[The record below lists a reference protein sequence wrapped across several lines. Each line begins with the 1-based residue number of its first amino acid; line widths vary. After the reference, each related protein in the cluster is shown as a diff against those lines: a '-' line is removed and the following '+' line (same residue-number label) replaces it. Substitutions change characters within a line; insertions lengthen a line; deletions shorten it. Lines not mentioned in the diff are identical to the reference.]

1 MKEQLLNYTQNRE
14 LSWLRFD
21 QRVLEEARDKSVPL
35 LERMKFVAIFTSNL
49 DEFFMVRVGSLY
61 DMSQTDAHHID
72 SRSGMTPQEELD
84 AIYEAVAPLYKERD
98 KTYADIKKELSPY
111 GVCGLDF
118 KELEADEKK
127 YVKKYFKEQILPV
140 LSPQIVDGSHPFPHL
155 LNKEIYVTAS
165 LKPEEAK
172 KNKEEK
178 DEKNKEQ
185 ILGIVPVPT
194 YVSDILML
202 PGHDI
207 RYIRME
213 KVIMEYLHLVF
224 DQYEVSD
231 PNYICVTRNA
241 DVSPDDEALDINND
255 FRILMQKT
263 LHKRRRMA
271 VVRMESAEKLSARMQ
286 EYFCEKFK
294 ITPAQIFR
302 TKMPMKLDYMF
313 SIAGN
318 LPDSMKKSLTYPPF
332 SPQKSAHVQDGN
344 MLKQVKKQDILL
356 FYPYESMDPFLK
368 LIKDASID
376 PNVMTI
382 KITIYRLAKKARLVE
397 YLCAAA
403 ENGKEVTVLIEL
415 RARFDEQNNIDWSE
429 RLEEAGCRVIYGFDG
444 YKVHSK
450 ICQITY
456 RNRNDIQ
463 YITQVGTGNYNEK
476 TAAMYTDL
484 SLMTADRGIGQDA
497 AEFFKNMSIGNL
509 NGSYNYLIVSP
520 VSLKSSILQMMDE
533 EIAKGSNGRII
544 MKMNSV
550 TDVDFIRKVSEASCA
565 GVRVD
570 LIVRG
575 ICCIL
580 PGVPGYTENVRVMSV
595 VGRYLEHP
603 RIFSFGTGAEQKLY
617 IGSADMM
624 TRNTEKR
631 VEVACPVLDDKI
643 RHQINHDLKIML
655 SDNVKARVMQPDG
668 TYTKRTI
675 TDKAIDSQAVFME
688 EAIKAA
694 KDAGQKEKIQ
704 PKKGLLQKAVGA
716 VETVLGG
723 LMKKRG

>member
-1 MKEQLLNYTQNRE
+1 MDRELLNYTQNRE

-49 DEFFMVRVGSLY
+49 DEFFMIRVGSLY
-61 DMSQTDAHHID
+61 DMVQTDEKHRD
-72 SRSGMTPQEELD
+72 SRSGMTPQEQLD

-98 KTYADIKKELSPY
+98 KTYTEIKKELSPY
-111 GVCGLDF
+111 GICGLDF

-140 LSPQIVDGSHPFPHL
+140 LSPQIVDSSHPFPHL
-155 LNKEIYVTAS
+155 LNKDIYVTAS
-165 LKPEEAK
+165 L
-172 KNKEEK
+172 NK
-178 DEKNKEQ
+178 KEQ
-185 ILGIVPVPT
+185 MLGIVPVPT

-241 DVSPDDEALDINND
+241 DVSPNDEALEVTDD
-255 FRILMQKT
+255 FRKLMQNT

-271 VVRMESAEKLSARMQ
+271 VVRLETAEKLSAKMQ

-318 LPDSMKKSLTYPPF
+318 LPESMKRSLVYEPF
-332 SPQKSAHVQDGN
+332 SPQKSAHVQEGS

-368 LIKDASID
+368 LIKDASAD

-450 ICQITY
+450 ICLITY
-456 RNRNDIQ
+456 RNRNEIQ

-484 SLMTADRGIGQDA
+484 SLMTADPRIGQDA

-509 NGSYNYLIVSP
+509 QGSYQYLIVSP

-533 EIAKGSNGRII
+533 EIRKGKDGRIV

-580 PGVPGYTENVRVMSV
+580 PGVPEYTENARVMSV

-603 RIFSFGTGAEQKLY
+603 RIFSFGTGKEQKIY

-631 VEVACPVLDDKI
+631 VEVACPVLDEQI
-643 RHQINHDLKIML
+643 RRQINHDLKVML
-655 SDNVKARVMQPDG
+655 SDNVKARVMQKDG
-668 TYTKRTI
+668 TYTKRKLK
-675 TDKAIDSQAVFME
+675 DESSGKMIDSQAVFME
-688 EAIKAA
+688 EALKAA
-694 KDAGQKEKIQ
+694 EEVQKKEQAKAQKKSGGFATNLVRKILHMLH
-704 PKKGLLQKAVGA
+704 K
-716 VETVLGG
+716 
-723 LMKKRG
+723 